1 MLTKL
6 SVLVAG
12 IILFTRRSEIHWP
25 DTVRLIKSGTMQM
38 VPAMKKPG
46 ISMRCKPVEKRFEY
60 LAQLA
65 AVFILVAGCFLV
77 LRPFLAAILLAVVAC
92 VSTWPLYLWLLR
104 RMKGRQNIAAFTMT
118 LSLALLVILP
128 LALVAYNLA
137 DNVTAFYDWIR
148 QAIETGPPGPPTW
161 LKEVPIVG
169 KTVDAYWHLI
179 ATNHQELVTLENRL
193 LEPAKSFLLAGG
205 ILLGRG
211 VVVMSLA
218 AFVSF
223 FFYRDGVALVRFL
236 NVAMDRVVGTHV
248 ENVLGIV
255 KNTVRS
261 VMYGLLGTALAQ
273 GIVATIGFAIAGVP
287 AALMLGVVTS
297 ILSLVP
303 VGPPLIWGSAAIWLF
318 YQDSAGWG
326 IFMLLWGFFLISSVD
341 NVVKPLLISHGSNL
355 PFILILFGVMG
366 GVLAFGFVGV
376 FIGPTLLAV
385 GYSLIK
391 EWAAS
396 DGLR

>member
-1 MLTKL
+1 M
-6 SVLVAG
+6 
-12 IILFTRRSEIHWP
+12 
-25 DTVRLIKSGTMQM
+25 
-38 VPAMKKPG
+38 
-46 ISMRCKPVEKRFEY
+46 EKRFEY
-60 LAQLA
+60 YAQLA

-77 LRPFLAAILLAVVAC
+77 LRPFLAAILLALVVC

-104 RMKGRQNIAAFTMT
+104 KMKGMQNIAALTMT
-118 LSLALLVILP
+118 LSLALVVILP

-148 QAIETGPPGPPTW
+148 QAMEAGPPVPPAW
-161 LKEVPIVG
+161 LKQVPVVG
-169 KTVDAYWHLI
+169 GSADSYWHLI
-179 ATNHQELVTLENRL
+179 ATDPQERVALANRL
-193 LEPAKSFLLAGG
+193 LEPTRRFLLAGG

-211 VVVMSLA
+211 VMVMSLA

-223 FFYRDGVALVRFL
+223 FFYRDGIALVRFL
-236 NVAMDRVVGTHV
+236 NGAMDRVVGTHV

-255 KNTVRS
+255 KNTVRG

-273 GIVATIGFAIAGVP
+273 GIVATIGFFIAGVP
-287 AALMLGVVTS
+287 VALLLGVATA

-303 VGPPLIWGSAAIWLF
+303 VGPPLIWGGAAIWLF
-318 YQDSAGWG
+318 YQGSAGWG

-341 NVVKPLLISHGSNL
+341 NFVKPMLISYGSKL

-385 GYSLIK
+385 AYSLLQ

-396 DGLR
+396 DGLG